1 MVGPDDIA
9 FQFSLSKF
17 KKIYAWHFKF
27 NLQVL
32 DTTMKS
38 IAAWRFACFII
49 INSPP
54 VKWKGAGPELIEVT
68 QAC

>member
-17 KKIYAWHFKF
+17 KKNLRLTFQNF

-49 INSPP
+49 INSTP
-54 VKWKGAGPELIEVT
+54 VK
-68 QAC
+68 